1 MSALIEAKTE
11 QGKKL
16 AAIQQQIAKAGD
28 VIERA
33 VAVANGL
40 QLCRQLVRDKLEL
53 FKSLAG
59 SQLGFAVDNPGKTT
73 DAQYIDAIS
82 QALLEGVQPTGNH
95 FAIIA
100 GRYYLQLPGWEARWA
115 KIADEAPDIRLGTIE
130 TISDPRWDDNAKR
143 SVPGIARVEAEGFV
157 SVTGQ
162 IYEVKYRDNRAATHG
177 MDQRLVIRVNN
188 GMGEDAIL
196 GKARARIL
204 KALWRV
210 YNGEKPPSATDD
222 DTPVSETVVSVQ
234 AAPAIA
240 GLAEPSKLDRWQM
253 DLEATEA
260 VADLTALSARYGWRD
275 DEPEV
280 AAARQ
285 MYAARKKAIAGR

>member
-11 QGKKL
+11 QGRKL

-33 VAVANGL
+33 VAVATGL

-130 TISDPRWDDNAKR
+130 TISDPRWDENAKR

-157 SVTGQ
+157 SVAGQ
-162 IYEVKYRDNRAATHG
+162 IYEVRYRDNRSATHG
-177 MDQRLVIRVNN
+177 MDQRLVIRVNS

-210 YNGEKPPSATDD
+210 YNGEKPPSATED
-222 DTPVSETVVSVQ
+222 DTPVAETVVSVA
-234 AAPAIA
+234 AAPVIA
-240 GLAEPSKLDRWQM
+240 GPSEPSKLDRWSM
-253 DLEATEA
+253 ELESVAT
-260 VADLTALSARYGWRD
+260 VAEMSSLSAAYGWRD
-275 DEPEV
+275 DEPDV
-280 AAARQ
+280 GRARE
-285 MYAARKKAIAGR
+285 MYAARRKVITGK